1 MIMNKVFFRTVFVL
15 IISLFVSLEHSQAQD
30 TPNINNLQSINV
42 DDLSDDQV
50 RKLLEKVE
58 SSGYSQQQLEVLA
71 KARGMSATQIT
82 KLRRRISK
90 IQSQRDDVTGS
101 GAFSRNRGDKDISQ
115 NVVQDGTSTAFDPF
129 GELVEGDTLRNNGPE
144 IFGMSFFRNQA
155 MTFEPGV
162 NVATPK
168 GYQVGPGDGIIID
181 VWGASEQTY
190 QLEVSP
196 EGSIIIP
203 SIGPVYLNGLSIE
216 RAEQRIKYK
225 LKSIYSGLDDNTYAQ
240 VSLGQIRTIS
250 VNIVG
255 EAFRPGTYQMSSFA
269 TAFNALYYAGGP
281 SENGSLRAIEV
292 FRNGKKVE
300 RLDSYDFLVKGT
312 AQNIMLQDQDVLLV
326 RPYTNRVAITG
337 EVRRPAIYELLENEN
352 LQDAIDFTGGFKA
365 EAYSKSLSIR
375 RNLENGKTILTVLSG
390 NYDQFSLKD
399 GDELEVD
406 PIQKLFTDRVRV
418 EGAVNHPG
426 EYQLEE
432 NMMLSDIINLADGFR
447 PDIFLQRGILIRQN
461 DDLTLSS
468 IAFSPKLLL
477 IGEGDI
483 SLQSEDLIK
492 VQSIF
497 DMTQEYTVSI
507 QGEVQAAGDYTFAV
521 GMTVENLIFM
531 ANGFK
536 ESAAKSFVEVARRVT
551 EETSNGT
558 NVSQLFNFRI
568 DENLVLN
575 PTARNFELEPFDLV
589 VIRKSPFY
597 KNRDVV
603 EIEGEVLYPGKYAL
617 ESKTERISD
626 LLRRAGGLSAEA
638 YPAGGSLIRKT
649 EYSDES
655 AASKVKRLRIQSLG
669 AADTTADVGT
679 FSINQSEA
687 IAIELAEIV
696 NDPGGEFD
704 LLLKDEDIVTVPKE
718 LQTVR
723 VRGEIYFSSNLLFQK
738 SLSFKDYLSGAGGS
752 TQDAKLGRSYI
763 VYANGSAKR
772 TQRFLWFK
780 KFPKVE
786 PGAEIVVPKK
796 PEKRKMSPG
805 ELISIASGIGT
816 LALII
821 NNLTR

>member
-1 MIMNKVFFRTVFVL
+1 MIKVFIRCVL
-15 IISLFVSLEHSQAQD
+15 VLLLFSMVSLDFAQAQD
-30 TPNINNLQSINV
+30 LPNINNLESINV
-42 DDLSDDQV
+42 DGLSDDQV

-90 IQSQRDDVTGS
+90 IQSQQDDVTGS

-115 NVVQDGTSTAFDPF
+115 DVVQDVSSSSFDPF
-129 GELVEGDTLRNNGPE
+129 NDLVSEDTVSSDDTE
-144 IFGMSFFRNQA
+144 IFGMSFFRNSA
-155 MTFEPGV
+155 LSFEPGV
-162 NVATPK
+162 NLATPK

-196 EGSIIIP
+196 EGAIIVP
-203 SIGPVYLNGLSIE
+203 SIGPIYLNGLTME

-225 LKSIYSGLDDNTYAQ
+225 LKSIYSGLDQNTFAQ
-240 VSLGQIRTIS
+240 ISLGQIRTIS

-255 EAFRPGTYQMSSFA
+255 EAYRPGTYQMSSFA

-281 SENGSLRAIEV
+281 SKNGSLREIDV
-292 FRNGKKVE
+292 FRSGKKVA
-300 RLDSYDFLVKGT
+300 RLDAYDFLISGE
-312 AQNIMLQDQDVLLV
+312 AQNIMLQDQDVLLI
-326 RPYTNRVAITG
+326 RPYTNRVSITG
-337 EVRRPAIYELLENEN
+337 EVKRPAIYELLAAET
-352 LQDAIDFTGGFKA
+352 LQDAIGFTGGFKSG
-365 EAYSKSLSIR
+365 AYSKSLSVR
-375 RNLENGKTILTVLSG
+375 RNLANGKTILTILLE
-390 NYDQFSLKD
+390 NFDQFQMED

-426 EYQLEE
+426 EYQLKEG
-432 NMMLSDIINLADGFR
+432 MMLSDIIDLSDGFR
-447 PDIFLQRGILIRQN
+447 PDIFLQRGVLIRQN
-461 DDLTLSS
+461 EDLTLSS

-477 IGEGDI
+477 NGKGDLE
-483 SLQSEDLIK
+483 LQSEDLIK

-507 QGEVQAAGDYTFAV
+507 QGEVQAAGDYTYAE

-531 ANGFK
+531 ANGFQ

-551 EETSNGT
+551 EETSDGT
-558 NVSQLFNFRI
+558 NVSQLFNFPI
-568 DENLVLN
+568 DENLTLD
-575 PTARNFELEPFDLV
+575 PSGRNFELEPFDLL

-597 KNRDVV
+597 ENRDVV

-617 ESKTERISD
+617 ESKNERISD
-626 LLRRAGGLSAEA
+626 LLKRAGGLTNEA
-638 YPAGGSLIRKT
+638 YPAGGTLIRKT
-649 EYSDES
+649 EYSDKSES
-655 AASKVKRLRIQSLG
+655 SRVKQLRIQALG
-669 AADTTADVGT
+669 AADTTAAEGT
-679 FSINQSEA
+679 FRINQSEA
-687 IAIELAEIV
+687 IAIELAKIV
-696 NDPGGEFD
+696 NDPKGEFD
-704 LLLKDEDIVTVPKE
+704 FLVKDGDIISVPKQ

-723 VRGEIYFSSNLLFQK
+723 VRGEVYFASNLLYQK
-738 SLSFKDYLSGAGGS
+738 SLSFKDYLSGSGGT
-752 TQDAKLGRSYI
+752 TQDAVLRRSYV

-772 TQRFLWFK
+772 SNRFLWFK

-786 PGAEIVVPKK
+786 PGAEIVVPRR
-796 PEKRKMSPG
+796 PEKRKISPA
-805 ELISIASGIGT
+805 EVISIASGIGT